1 MKRLRP
7 SASVLIFVLVFLIVV
22 VSGYTLP
29 YEKIAVGAGTQRA
42 INVYGGTLPSGKVYS
57 SPGISRFFV
66 YLPMY
71 LRTGI
76 YLMPVEYLVPH
87 TDSPARDAV
96 EALIQGLPQSLVDSS
111 GLKIVSL
118 PKQTKVMNITIKGGL
133 CTVDFSGDIRT
144 TSVGSGGEAALIS
157 AIVETLC
164 QFQSI
169 DSVAILIDGQP
180 TDSLAGHVDITV
192 PLHANSERD
201 LFFVTFPDAVQH
213 WAGGVISALQVSD
226 IVDGYTDGTFKPDRT
241 LTRAEFVKMLVE
253 AIGLPYSSETGEV
266 TVPFK
271 DVASSGN
278 TPAHWSCPYVEKA
291 LSGKIVLPQDYGDTF
306 RPEEAISR
314 EEASYLLLKGSDVYL
329 ANHPEIVLQS
339 KDNGIKFQDKER
351 IGQLYAA
358 AVKECVKRGFLDGYP
373 DGTFRPDGFLTR
385 AEACAILAR
394 MQGAQGKNV
403 LLFAPKPGFKWD
415 GSRLFTLGFAAAFEA
430 NVNWRVR
437 TGQGVDFIAENYT
450 TSTNG
455 MGWGIFGLCID
466 DAFLQT
472 EESIVLEVY
481 LRSMKDGSEESLAG
495 VPLAR

>member
-1 MKRLRP
+1 MKRLCP
-7 SASVLIFVLVFLIVV
+7 SASILIFILAFVITV

-29 YEKIAVGAGTQRA
+29 YGKVVAGIGTHRA
-42 INVYGGTLPSGKVYS
+42 ISVFGQMLSGDKAYS

-66 YLPMY
+66 YFPMY

-118 PKQTKVMNITIKGGL
+118 PKQTKVLKIAIKDGL
-133 CTVDFSGDIRT
+133 CTIDFSGDIRKA
-144 TSVGSGGEAALIS
+144 SVGSGGEAALIS

-164 QFQSI
+164 QFRSI

-180 TDSLAGHVDITV
+180 ADSLAGHVDITE

-201 LFFVTFPDAVQH
+201 LFFLTFPDAVQH

-226 IVDGYTDGTFKPDRT
+226 VVDGYTDGTFRPDRT

-253 AIGLPYSSETGEV
+253 AIGLPYPSEVGEV
-266 TVPFK
+266 NVPFI
-271 DVASSGN
+271 DVASSES
-278 TPAHWSCPYVEKA
+278 TPAHWSRPYVEKA
-291 LSGKIVLPQDYGDTF
+291 LSSKIVLPQDYGDTF
-306 RPEEAISR
+306 RPDEAISR
-314 EEASYLLLKGSDVYL
+314 EEAAYLLLKGSDVYL

-339 KDNGIKFQDKER
+339 KDNGIEFPDKDR
-351 IGQLYAA
+351 IQQRYAA

-373 DGTFRPDGFLTR
+373 DGMFRPDSTLTR

-403 LLFAPKPGFKWD
+403 LLVAPKPGFKWD
-415 GSRLFTLGFAAAFEA
+415 GSRLFTVGFATAFEA
-430 NVNWRVR
+430 NVNWRIR
-437 TGQGVDFIAENYT
+437 TGEGAELIAENYT

-466 DAFLQT
+466 DAFLETQ
-472 EESIVLEVY
+472 EPLVLEVY
-481 LRSMKDGSEESLAG
+481 LISMKDGSEYSLAR